1 MRVTRAH
8 FKYALRFVRN
18 QEDMARA
25 DSLAQDLSDHDVDGF
40 WKTMHK
46 MNNCNTILANVID
59 GVSGPDSIASHW
71 KQHFDKLL
79 NVHVNSDNSLKD
91 DILSNFDKIKHN
103 SNMSVSTKSVSEII
117 GKLECGKSAG
127 PDGIGAEYL
136 KFSNIKI
143 HILLSLCFTLCLAHG
158 YLPQAMIETTIVPIV
173 KNKSGNLSD
182 SSNYRPI
189 ALATIVS
196 KMFESVLLFKCA
208 EYLSTSDNQF
218 GFKSSHSTDLCI
230 YTLKE
235 FIDYYKSRGTTVY
248 VTFLDASK
256 AFDRIDHWLLFN
268 KMIKKG
274 VPLFIIKLLFFWYSR
289 QKMFVRWGNTCSTSF
304 CVTNGVKQGGI
315 ISPLLF
321 NLYMDDLSLKLNC
334 SGIGGYIGT
343 SFINHLC
350 YADDL
355 CLISLSSSGMQHLLN
370 ICKEYAFTHKLLYNG
385 SKSFALCFK
394 KNTLKVSSQSFY
406 LDQMKIPTVDQC
418 RYLGI
423 TISTNNS
430 DVDLKRQMRKLYAN
444 VNLLLRKFSKCSV
457 DVKCFLFKTY
467 CSNLYCAPMW
477 FDCTKAALKKL
488 KVAYNNSL
496 RRFMFLPWRN
506 SATEMFVNLGIHSFD
521 EMLRIFVFSFRS
533 RVTASHNQLICSLC
547 SASCSVYSKL
557 WAWWNSLL
565 HI

>member
-1 MRVTRAH
+1 
-8 FKYALRFVRN
+8 
-18 QEDMARA
+18 
-25 DSLAQDLSDHDVDGF
+25 
-40 WKTMHK
+40 
-46 MNNCNTILANVID
+46 
-59 GVSGPDSIASHW
+59 
-71 KQHFDKLL
+71 
-79 NVHVNSDNSLKD
+79 
-91 DILSNFDKIKHN
+91 
-103 SNMSVSTKSVSEII
+103 MSVLTKSVSEII

-158 YLPQAMIETTIVPIV
+158 YLPPAMIETTIVPIV

-248 VTFLDASK
+248 ITFLDASK

-274 VPLFIIKLLFFWYSR
+274 VPLFIIKLLVFWYSR
-289 QKMFVRWGNTCSTSF
+289 QRMFVRWGNTCSTSF

-315 ISPLLF
+315 ILPMLF

-334 SGIGGYIGT
+334 SGIGGSIGT
-343 SFINHLC
+343 SFIDHLC
-350 YADDL
+350 YADEL

-423 TISTNNS
+423 TIFTNNS

-477 FDCTKAALKKL
+477 LDCTKAALKKL
-488 KVAYNNSL
+488 KIAYNNSL
-496 RRFMFLPWRN
+496 RRFVFLPWRN
-506 SATEMFVNLGIHSFD
+506 SATEMFVNLGIHSLD
-521 EMLRIFVFSFRS
+521 EMLRFLFLAFVPG
-533 RVTASHNQLICSLC
+533 
-547 SASCSVYSKL
+547 
-557 WAWWNSLL
+557 
-565 HI
+565 